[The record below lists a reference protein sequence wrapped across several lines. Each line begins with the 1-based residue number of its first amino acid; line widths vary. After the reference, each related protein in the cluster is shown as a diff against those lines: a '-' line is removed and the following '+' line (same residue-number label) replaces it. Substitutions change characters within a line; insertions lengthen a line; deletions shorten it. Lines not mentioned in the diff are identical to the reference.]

1 MNRYLDP
8 SAVRDPIS
16 VPRGW
21 VIALVALV
29 LAVLMAGA
37 NPVRA
42 QNPKPDDAF
51 AQALFDPQLVLRHAQ
66 AIGLTAAQRRT
77 ILDDLRNTQVAL
89 GPLQANMTEPAL
101 DLVELLN
108 QPRIDEAR
116 VTAKMDQ
123 VLKIENEVK
132 KQQATLLVRIKNVLT
147 VEQQARLR
155 ELRTADAGPRKPDD
169 GELQ

>member
-1 MNRYLDP
+1 MTFLFP
-8 SAVRDPIS
+8 SNGAGALRS
-16 VPRGW
+16 VSGSTI
-21 VIALVALV
+21 VGLSLALALVA
-29 LAVLMAGA
+29 AGPA
-37 NPVRA
+37 LA

-66 AIGLTAAQRRT
+66 TIGLTAAQRRT

-108 QPRIDEAR
+108 QPRIDETR

-147 VEQQARLR
+147 AEQQARLR
-155 ELRTADAGPRKPDD
+155 ELRRAETGGRKPDD
-169 GELQ
+169 GGSR

>member
-1 MNRYLDP
+1 
-8 SAVRDPIS
+8 
-16 VPRGW
+16 
-21 VIALVALV
+21 VIAVTRVTRWVVIGLVSVLV
-29 LAVLMAGA
+29 YARPTL
-37 NPVRA
+37 A

-66 AIGLTAAQRRT
+66 TIGLTAAQRRT

-108 QPRIDEAR
+108 QPRIDEGR
-116 VTAKMDQ
+116 VAAKMDQ

-147 VEQQARLR
+147 PEQQTRLR
-155 ELRTADAGPRKPDD
+155 ELRNAEASGRKPED
-169 GELQ
+169 GGTP

>member
-1 MNRYLDP
+1 VRL
-8 SAVRDPIS
+8 AVIS
-16 VPRGW
+16 GR
-21 VIALVALV
+21 ARNLVSDSGSRLVLTV
-29 LAVLMAGA
+29 LAVLLATA
-37 NPVRA
+37 TPALA

-66 AIGLTAAQRRT
+66 TIGLTPAQRRT

-108 QPRIDEAR
+108 QPRIDETR

-147 VEQQARLR
+147 AEQQARLR
-155 ELRTADAGPRKPDD
+155 ELRGAEAGTRRPDD
-169 GELQ
+169 GGSP